1 MTQLFRVAWDLLL
14 EASRRRWFLALFGAI
29 TLVLVVLGF
38 SLQLDVVDGAI
49 AGSKL
54 FGAIMS
60 DDIVSANRVMSAL
73 FTVVS
78 YASFYG
84 GAFFLALACSD
95 FAPELLAPGRIE
107 QLLSLPV
114 ARWQLLFGTFV
125 GVVTLAALGTLYGAG
140 GLTVLLGVKTGV
152 WNAKLLLGSAV
163 GWVGFCA
170 LYAVMLTT
178 NFFVRSAALSGALG
192 VVTLI
197 LGVVAS
203 FRESIAV
210 TMSDGVGRTLF
221 SWVMLPFPRL
231 GTLAIVAA
239 HLAASEPVDAN
250 MLSRLLGGCLIFSV
264 ALLSVA
270 AWRFERKDF

>member
-1 MTQLFRVAWDLLL
+1 MRQLLRVAFDLLL
-14 EASRRRWFLALFGAI
+14 EAARRKWFLALFGAI
-29 TLVLVVLGF
+29 TLVLLLLGF
-38 SLQLDVVDGAI
+38 SLQLDVIDGAI

-54 FGAIMS
+54 FGS
-60 DDIVSANRVMSAL
+60 LLFDDIVSANQVMAGL
-73 FTVVS
+73 YKVTAYV
-78 YASFYG
+78 SFYG
-84 GAFFLALACSD
+84 GAFFLAIACSD

-107 QLLSLPV
+107 HLLSLPV
-114 ARWQLLFGTFV
+114 SRWQLLFGTYV
-125 GVVTLAALGTLYGAG
+125 GVVTLAALGVLYGAG
-140 GLTVLLGVKTGV
+140 GLTVLLGLKTGV
-152 WNAKLLLGSAV
+152 WNFKLLLGSGV

-170 LYAVMLTT
+170 LYAVMLTA

-210 TMSDGVGRTLF
+210 AMEAGPGRELF
-221 SWVMLPFPRL
+221 GWAMLPIPRL
-231 GTLAIVAA
+231 GTLATVSA
-239 HLAASEPVDAN
+239 HLAASEPLDGEMVG
-250 MLSRLLGGCLIFSV
+250 RLLVGCFIFSA